1 MPIIT
6 PPPLQDAIQEETSIT
21 PPWQAWTK
29 SVYTVA
35 NTVAQS
41 GITANRPAGK
51 FIGQQYFDTTL
62 TKPVFYDGST
72 WIQISGSSVGT
83 VTDMSVVTANG
94 ISGTV
99 ATGSTTPAVTLA
111 LGAITPTTIV
121 ATGAISGTNLSGT
134 NTGDQTTITGNAGT
148 ATISTHL
155 TGGGGGQIPYQS
167 AASTTAMLAN
177 GTAGQVLTSSGTTA
191 APTWTTILANSGSG
205 GELDMGNRLTG
216 SSYFDGGNRV

>member
-41 GITANRPAGK
+41 GTTANRPPAK
-51 FIGQQYFDTTL
+51 FVGQQYFDTTL
-62 TKPVFYDGST
+62 TKPVFYSGSA

-148 ATISTHL
+148 ATKATNL
-155 TGGGGGQIPYQS
+155 AAGLGGQVPYQS
-167 AASTTAMLAN
+167 AANTTAMLAN
-177 GTAGQVLTSSGTTA
+177 GSVGQVLTSAGTTV
-191 APTWTTILANSGSG
+191 APYWSTILANSGSG